1 MTSRSIFWT
10 IPIVLLAT
18 IVAALYQISLQESN
32 TLSLILEH
40 ELTQDRGERSA
51 SGIQLTREEVDVA
64 KEKEKTVREEEEDT
78 VAENTASLQEPAS
91 PLSRDRTT
99 TALEPIASPAIE
111 EETKPEVVRV
121 GPETETE
128 NELPVQSAEI
138 EEGTIITP
146 VSRGALIETEEN
158 PWHALSTASKK
169 NESEGWHTILIQNE
183 YKLNYTILP
192 RDSRMWR
199 IAQSDTELKIR
210 LMNEV
215 DDQENILTRKER
227 EKYAVQIL
235 SVERQHFGKALQI
248 LHDLVHD
255 GYYAYMHRT
264 KQKFEN
270 KYWFRIRVGFF
281 KTTEAAQS
289 IGKEIYFRYRD
300 EIDLPKNYWAVL
312 PTQRELNRQL
322 VDFQARRNKPW
333 FVELPLYDSQEK
345 AIEDLPE
352 LIEISV
358 FSYLA
363 YKIMDNK
370 IRYRIRLG
378 FFETREEAQ
387 NRSGRLRMVRE
398 SLAHAKPVKL

>member
-10 IPIVLLAT
+10 IPIVLSVA

-32 TLSLILEH
+32 TLSMILEH
-40 ELTQDRGERSA
+40 ELSQDPGERA
-51 SGIQLTREEVDVA
+51 VSGIQLTGEEEFVVA
-64 KEKEKTVREEEEDT
+64 KEEEKTFHEEDT
-78 VAENTASLQEPAS
+78 VAENSASLQEPVS
-91 PLSRDRTT
+91 PVSRDRTT
-99 TALEPIASPAIE
+99 TAIEPVVSSPIE
-111 EETKPEVVRV
+111 EETKPEVVRA
-121 GPETETE
+121 GSETETE
-128 NELPVQSAEI
+128 YELPVQSAEI
-138 EEGTIITP
+138 EEETIITP
-146 VSRGALIETEEN
+146 VSQGALIETEEN
-158 PWHALSTASKK
+158 PWHVLSSPSEK

-192 RDSRMWR
+192 RDSRMWQ
-199 IAQSDTELKIR
+199 IAQSDSELKIR
-210 LMNEV
+210 LMNEGS
-215 DDQENILTRKER
+215 DQENILTRKER

-235 SVERQHFGKALQI
+235 SVERQHFGKALQV
-248 LHDLVHD
+248 LHYLVHD

-289 IGKEIYFRYRD
+289 IGEEIYFRYRD

-322 VDFQARRNKPW
+322 IDFQAQRNKPW

-363 YKIMDNK
+363 YKIMDK
-370 IRYRIRLG
+370 KVRYRIRLG

-387 NRSGRLRMVRE
+387 NRTGRLRMVRE
-398 SLAHAKPVKL
+398 SFAHAQPVKL

>member
-10 IPIVLLAT
+10 IPIVFSIA

-32 TLSLILEH
+32 TLSMFLEH
-40 ELTQDRGERSA
+40 ELSQDPGERAA
-51 SGIQLTREEVDVA
+51 SRIQLTGEEEFVVA
-64 KEKEKTVREEEEDT
+64 KEEEKTVHEEDT
-78 VAENTASLQEPAS
+78 VVENSASLQEPAS
-91 PLSRDRTT
+91 PVSRDRTT
-99 TALEPIASPAIE
+99 TAIEPVASSPIE
-111 EETKPEVVRV
+111 EETKPEVVRA
-121 GPETETE
+121 GSETGTE
-128 NELPVQSAEI
+128 YELLVQSAEI
-138 EEGTIITP
+138 EEETIITT
-146 VSRGALIETEEN
+146 VSQGALIETEEN
-158 PWHALSTASKK
+158 PWHVLSSSSEK

-192 RDSRMWR
+192 RDSRMWQ
-199 IAQSDTELKIR
+199 ITQSDTELKIR

-215 DDQENILTRKER
+215 SDQENILTRKER

-235 SVERQHFGKALQI
+235 SVERQHFGKALQV
-248 LHDLVHD
+248 LHYLVHD
-255 GYYAYMHRT
+255 GFYAYMHRT

-289 IGKEIYFRYRD
+289 IGEEIYFRYRD

-322 VDFQARRNKPW
+322 IDFQAQRNKPW

-363 YKIMDNK
+363 YKIMDK
-370 IRYRIRLG
+370 KVRYRIRLG

-387 NRSGRLRMVRE
+387 NRTGRLRMIRE
-398 SLAHAKPVKL
+398 SLAHAHPVKL